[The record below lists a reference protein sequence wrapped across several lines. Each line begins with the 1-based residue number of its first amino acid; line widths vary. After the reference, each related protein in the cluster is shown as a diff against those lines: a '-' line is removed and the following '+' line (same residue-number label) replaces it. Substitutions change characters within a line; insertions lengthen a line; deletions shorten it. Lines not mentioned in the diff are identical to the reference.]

1 MTTRMNTAFTA
12 ADSSRSPFA
21 GADVCHE
28 AGLALPDRVRRPVF
42 DDDRW
47 DFTQVV
53 GLPMQMSLGFRRF
66 DFTSIINRGWRLV
79 AKEQVMAMLAPR
91 HQAVAQLPRA
101 YRTPL
106 HLLSVFGRL
115 AELTRF
121 FNWLTDHGLDSL
133 AELDTDCCERY
144 LHHRRYMLDNNG
156 VVVGER
162 SPGTRRAAAQAVV
175 DLVNHRDLF
184 TTDRVPAG
192 LRPWGGATPSAV
204 AEMPSGRDQNKTPPL
219 DATVLRPLL
228 GAATYLTTT
237 LAPHVVD
244 LAGLLHTSEP
254 ASRVRPR
261 PVDADFASLGPVQR
275 ITTILNQ
282 HVHSGQPLPQ
292 LSDHLVQRR
301 LARGWDPHD
310 PLLAMNWDP
319 IARQAGYW
327 RMNQQWVTQLRQAGE
342 DAAAAVGIAKSW
354 ARGADP
360 VTKASGD
367 GLVPWTL
374 PLSRVEAEAL
384 VGIVRTA
391 AITLLAAVSGM
402 RAGELMELRIG
413 ACRPPE
419 HYGDGLVRYRLASK
433 VVKGQPLGGT
443 DDEWIVIEPAYRAVQ
458 LLEQLHNN
466 PNDGAPLLGRFAYD
480 VRYKWFRN
488 WVNGPAG
495 QNLGLAPIPEH
506 PVTLRAL
513 RRTLA
518 IELAYRPGGVLAAKL
533 HLKHIAV
540 ATTEGYASRPGGAQ
554 AELLAEVNKHE
565 ADRNLDLLWA
575 EFRNYQHGV
584 MPAGPGA
591 SELTEFFAHIDDK
604 LGDADAASPKV
615 QRNNREVLNLLTKRS
630 RTLHLGA
637 ANYCWFTDP
646 ARALCLKLAGTP
658 HADRPLAGMCDSAR
672 CPQATHHPC
681 HRPIWAEHAQ
691 QTTTFLGEL
700 GPTRKTERTRLQA
713 DLDRAQRV
721 LNAIDRAIDA
731 ADTRTETKE

>member
-1 MTTRMNTAFTA
+1 VTTALPI
-12 ADSSRSPFA
+12 ADSHRSPFA
-21 GADVCHE
+21 GVDVCQQ
-28 AGLALPDRVRRPVF
+28 AGFTLPRGTRRPGF

-53 GLPMQMSLGFRRF
+53 GLPIQMSPAVRRF
-66 DFTSIINRGWRLV
+66 DFTTITNLGWRLV
-79 AKEQVMAMLAPR
+79 AKEQAMAMLAPR
-91 HQAVAQLPRA
+91 HEAVAQLPRA

-106 HLLSVFGRL
+106 HLLSVSGRL

-121 FNWLTDHGLDSL
+121 FNWLTDQGIGSLGELDS
-133 AELDTDCCERY
+133 ELCERY
-144 LHHRRYMLDNNG
+144 LHHRRYLLDERD

-175 DLVNHRDLF
+175 DLVNHRELF
-184 TTDRVPAG
+184 TTDRVPHD
-192 LRPWGGATPSAV
+192 LRPWSGAAPSAV
-204 AEMPSGRDQNKTPPL
+204 AEMPNGRGQNKTPPL
-219 DATVLRPLL
+219 DGRVLRPLL
-228 GAATYLTTT
+228 AAATYLTTI
-237 LAPHVVD
+237 LAPHVVE
-244 LAGLLHTSEP
+244 LAGDLRGTGP
-254 ASRVRPR
+254 APRVQPQ
-261 PVDADFASLGPVQR
+261 PVDADLASLAPVQR
-275 ITTILNQ
+275 IAAILNQ
-282 HVHSGQPLPQ
+282 YVESGRPLPQ
-292 LSDHLVQRR
+292 LADHVVERR
-301 LARGWDPHD
+301 LARGWEPHD
-310 PLLAMNWDP
+310 PLLRMNWDP

-327 RMNQQWVTQLRQAGE
+327 RMTQQWATPLRQAGV
-342 DAAAAVGIAKSW
+342 DAVAAVGIAKGW
-354 ARGADP
+354 ARDATP

-367 GLVPWTL
+367 GHVPWTT
-374 PLSRVEAEAL
+374 PLSWVEADAL

-443 DDEWIVIEPAYRAVQ
+443 DDEWVVIEPAYQAAL
-458 LLEQLHNN
+458 LLEQLHDN
-466 PNDGAPLLGRFAYD
+466 PEAGAPLLGRFAFD
-480 VRYKWFRN
+480 IRHKWFRA

-495 QNLGLAPIPEH
+495 QRLGLAPIPEH
-506 PVTLRAL
+506 PTSLRAL

-518 IELAYRPGGVLAAKL
+518 LELAYRPGGVLAAKL

-565 ADRNLDLLWA
+565 ADRNLELLWA

-584 MPAGPGA
+584 LPAGPGA
-591 SELTEFFAHIDDK
+591 QELTEFFAHIDGK
-604 LGDADAASPKV
+604 LDAAASPKV
-615 QRNNREVLNLLTKRS
+615 QRNNREVLNLLTKRA

-646 ARALCLKLAGTP
+646 SRALCLKLAGTP
-658 HADRPLAGMCDSAR
+658 NADRPLAGMCDSAR
-672 CPQATHHPC
+672 CPQATHHTC
-681 HRPIWAEHAQ
+681 HRPVWAEHVQ

-700 GPTRKTERTRLQA
+700 GSTRKTERARLQT

-721 LNAIDRAIDA
+721 LDAIDHAIDT
-731 ADTRTETKE
+731 ADTRTENKE